1 MAKRNIFFKPRM
13 ISKTNEET
21 LYNTFPL
28 YVITVMET
36 FFLALLQDEF
46 NLHSFILICLGVCLL
61 YTSPSPRD

>member
-28 YVITVMET
+28 YVMTVM
-36 FFLALLQDEF
+36 D
-46 NLHSFILICLGVCLL
+46 ILSCIVAG
-61 YTSPSPRD
+61 